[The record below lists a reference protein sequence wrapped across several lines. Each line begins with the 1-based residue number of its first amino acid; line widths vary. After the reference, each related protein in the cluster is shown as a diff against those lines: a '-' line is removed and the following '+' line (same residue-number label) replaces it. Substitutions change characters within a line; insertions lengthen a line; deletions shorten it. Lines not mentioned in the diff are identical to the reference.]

1 MTDNTKE
8 ASQNSTNNIVA
19 VTAKAEL
26 DKIPRQKI
34 NIQKLFH
41 KVSVLDYAV
50 MWFIANKAEK
60 ADINQKF
67 YLKDMAESSGLPMH
81 IITEMVRKLRDK
93 GLVEWTH
100 DGNGEN
106 GTYVKIT
113 ELGVSSVTAQRD
125 ILQDYN
131 KNVIEKFGMER
142 FLNLIREMSE
152 FEEIMNAEIEKENNT
167 DE

>member
-1 MTDNTKE
+1 MTDKTKE
-8 ASQNSTNNIVA
+8 ISDNTANDIVA
-19 VTAKAEL
+19 VRAKAEL

-100 DGNGEN
+100 DGSGEK

-131 KNVIEKFGMER
+131 KNVIEKFGTER

-152 FEEIMNAEIEKENNT
+152 FEEIMNTEIEKESNT